1 MLILDTRT
9 NDLERTRFPQDP
21 ISHIFKLIIEASTK
35 LLQVKYSTRSGLDT
49 ESLDNDKIR
58 RYTTEMR
65 EKYLSFWWHSL
76 EGEKDSL
83 KYFKRVLKAWIHE
96 CWLFSC
102 ILSQAQTWRGK
113 LLSPILRET
122 SLPCI
127 EIRQRV
133 FKKEGEKGK
142 ESGGIEAMSKKKTI
156 LKVISC
162 QFNEIANSYS
172 IIKRCFY
179 CDKT

>member
-65 EKYLSFWWHSL
+65 EKYLQ
-76 EGEKDSL
+76 EKKHKTNQRALIPS
-83 KYFKRVLKAWIHE
+83 
-96 CWLFSC
+96 
-102 ILSQAQTWRGK
+102 T
-113 LLSPILRET
+113 LLIPTLPTTALRLPIT
-122 SLPCI
+122 PM
-127 EIRQRV
+127 
-133 FKKEGEKGK
+133 K
-142 ESGGIEAMSKKKTI
+142 
-156 LKVISC
+156 
-162 QFNEIANSYS
+162 
-172 IIKRCFY
+172 
-179 CDKT
+179 